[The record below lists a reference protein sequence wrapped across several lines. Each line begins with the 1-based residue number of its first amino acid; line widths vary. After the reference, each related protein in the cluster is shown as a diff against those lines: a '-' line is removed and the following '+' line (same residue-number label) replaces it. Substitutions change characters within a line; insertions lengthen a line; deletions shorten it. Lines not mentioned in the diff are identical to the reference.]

1 MEYVVYIF
9 GALFFFLSFVLLFAY
24 YRTRHAG
31 MLLMAV
37 AYGASAG
44 LAIVI
49 MHWWPLLAGF
59 ALVWI
64 LRLLGLDPG
73 LPREPSQ

>member
-9 GALFFFLSFVLLFAY
+9 SALFFFLSFVLLFAY

-64 LRLLGLDPG
+64 LRLLGLDPS

>member
-9 GALFFFLSFVLLFAY
+9 CALFFILSLALLFAY
-24 YRTRHAG
+24 YRTKHAG

-44 LAIVI
+44 LAIFI

-64 LRLLGLDPG
+64 LRLVGLDPTP
-73 LPREPSQ
+73 PREPSQ

>member
-64 LRLLGLDPG
+64 LRLLGLDPS